1 MRDRLSELVSVSN
14 LINMNMVRYN
24 IYFQSRGPD
33 EPGDTVV
40 NIENDSEGPYMQDF
54 FGDVSTFD
62 VLACVKNTGQGKTK
76 ALRKGWSVL
85 SCFHY

>member
-14 LINMNMVRYN
+14 LIKIFMVLNYV
-24 IYFQSRGPD
+24 FQSRGPD

-54 FGDVSTFD
+54 FGDVSTIY
-62 VLACVKNTGQGKTK
+62 VLACVIDTG
-76 ALRKGWSVL
+76 
-85 SCFHY
+85 